1 MDRFEDLM
9 TFNAVV
15 ETGSFTAAAERL
27 DTDKSAV
34 SRRIAALEDRLEVQ
48 LLRRTTRR
56 LNLTDTGR
64 SFYDHSARIVADLL
78 EAESAVLQQHGELRG
93 RLRVALPLSFGIRH
107 MGTPINRFNARNPGV
122 FFDLD
127 LSDRHVD
134 LLQDDIDVA
143 IRIGEL
149 SDSSLIAR
157 RLFKTR
163 MVVCASPAYLQSR
176 GTPATPD
183 ELAGHDCLTYSIARD
198 PGHWDWFDGDGKRH
212 TVEVQA
218 VMAANNGDLLSQAAA
233 DGLGI
238 VMQPTFIAHAH
249 VQSGKLVPV
258 LDDVRW
264 PATTAWAV
272 YPPARHLSYR
282 VREFIDFLV
291 DYFEETPYWDRD
303 CENRA

>member
-1 MDRFEDLM
+1 MSRFEDLV

-34 SRRIAALEDRLEVQ
+34 SRRIAGLEDRLGVQ

-64 SFYDHSARIVADLL
+64 SFYEHAARIVADLL
-78 EAESAVLQQHGELRG
+78 EAESAVLQEHGELRG

-107 MGTPINRFNARNPGV
+107 MGAPINHFNARHPAV

-134 LLQDDIDVA
+134 LLQDNIDVA

-149 SDSSLIAR
+149 GDSSLIAR

-163 MVVCASPAYLQSR
+163 MIVCASPAYLQRR
-176 GTPATPD
+176 GMPETPD
-183 ELAGHDCLTYSIARD
+183 ALAGHDCLTYSIARD
-198 PGHWDWFDGDGKRH
+198 PGHWDWFGADGNRR
-212 TVEVQA
+212 TVEVRA
-218 VMAANNGDLLSQAAA
+218 IMTANNGDLLSQAAA

-238 VMQPTFIAHAH
+238 VMQPTFIAHAY
-249 VQSGKLVPV
+249 VQSGELVPV
-258 LDDVRW
+258 LEDVLW
-264 PATTAWAV
+264 PATAAWAV

-282 VREFIDFLV
+282 VRAFIDFLV
-291 DYFEETPYWDRD
+291 DYFEETPYWDKD